1 METAGR
7 KEAFIT
13 IDEAGQLSPSE
24 AGVGERGH
32 IQEHQ
37 GEIVM
42 TVTKQRS
49 PGVWLVRMKGHYLRW
64 VLPAEAMGLGWMCG
78 VHFGDQRLSSKLL
91 YPRV

>member
-13 IDEAGQLSPSE
+13 IDEARQLSPSE

-42 TVTKQRS
+42 TVTRQRS

-64 VLPAEAMGLGWMCG
+64 VLPAEPWA
-78 VHFGDQRLSSKLL
+78 
-91 YPRV
+91 